1 MKNIVKGLLFSLILV
16 GGGLS
21 FAASSAT
28 TTNAAWK
35 VCKTCAD
42 GFRPEQ

>member
-21 FAASSAT
+21 FAASVTAPSL
-28 TTNAAWK
+28 K
-35 VCKTCAD
+35 ICKTCAD